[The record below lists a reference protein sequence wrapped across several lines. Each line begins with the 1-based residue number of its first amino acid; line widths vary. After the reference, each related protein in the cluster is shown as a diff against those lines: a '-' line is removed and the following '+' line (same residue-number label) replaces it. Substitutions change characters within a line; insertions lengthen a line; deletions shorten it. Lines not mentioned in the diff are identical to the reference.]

1 MLGQFLTVVGGDK
14 IDCLVADREFI
25 GATWFAWLRANHIPL
40 CIRTRHAGLAD
51 NRSLITG
58 AQLLQKSSPFDLV
71 FLDRPASRLRL
82 LALGNRSALVLW
94 GLFDRGVKSS
104 GHRALEMDKQ
114 RWQIEV
120 LFEALKSR
128 GFNPES
134 SSGQAFEETRLRDA
148 KRLETLCGV
157 LAIAFCW
164 AYHVGAW
171 RHRLKAIPLKTHQR
185 AAKSLFRHGFDG
197 IRQAPSLMRQTSGS
211 SLSRACPGPDPG
223 SSACSGRCSLRPKRF
238 SIHPTLHNFVVY
250 SDRDVP
256 LHRVGKEGLSYW
268 RRGQPLSPS
277 SSHCGNLTGRCWS
290 LTHMCVVV
298 PEARS
303 CSCRVT
309 S

>member
-1 MLGQFLTVVGGDK
+1 MLGRVPINF
-14 IDCLVADREFI
+14 
-25 GATWFAWLRANHIPL
+25 
-40 CIRTRHAGLAD
+40 
-51 NRSLITG
+51 
-58 AQLLQKSSPFDLV
+58 
-71 FLDRPASRLRL
+71 
-82 LALGNRSALVLW
+82 LVLSVVHD
-94 GLFDRGVKSS
+94 GTAFPLFCRV
-104 GHRALEMDKQ
+104 
-114 RWQIEV
+114 
-120 LFEALKSR
+120 
-128 GFNPES
+128 PES

-185 AAKSLFRHGFDG
+185 ATKSLFRHGFDG

-211 SLSRACPGPDPG
+211 SLSRACPDPIRGPQPALEG
-223 SSACSGRCSLRPKRF
+223 AHFAQSASPS
-238 SIHPTLHNFVVY
+238 TLPYIIFVY

-256 LHRVGKEGLSYW
+256 IHRVGKEGLSYW